1 MLQNMAKKSGVAG
14 RGSLSWTQCAS
25 FGHSFLLNWNREAT
39 PKAEHSSCDHN
50 RTSTGKKA
58 KSGWVHDEETQSLT
72 VHGNPCLGACLWA
85 SCCVRKM
92 PRLHLTKSL
101 KMDLLHTQPNPTSII
116 RDSCIAFQM
125 LRAKKIKNNILREW
139 KQEGP
144 KAPMKIFILPYH
156 QLPNNPRRVQFY
168 KDAETQL
175 QRSHDKFEPK
185 GSNQVFFFYSCFFES
200 GKNNTILRKKSDW
213 EKAKGDTE
221 AVFVSTAISRW
232 ETHPSGC
239 CKTETINST
248 ARAPAIMAS
257 PGRLTVHCWS
267 KVRSLVDCG
276 ETVMDMNAKICST
289 QGELSGAYNSSMI
302 KLYHT
307 ARCSLLAEISQP
319 HIIPCLAS
327 TKKNKIDLLG
337 N

>member
-101 KMDLLHTQPNPTSII
+101 KTDLLHTQPNPTSII

-125 LRAKKIKNNILREW
+125 LRAKKIKNNILTEW

-156 QLPNNPRRVQFY
+156 QLPNNPRTVQFY

-175 QRSHDKFEPK
+175 QRSHVKFEPK
-185 GSNQVFFFYSCFFES
+185 GSNQVFFFILVFLRVERTIQFSEKSQTEKRPREIQKLSLFQQPSLDGKLTLLDAAKRKPSTPPPGLLRSWLVLDGSQCTAGPRS
-200 GKNNTILRKKSDW
+200 GLW
-213 EKAKGDTE
+213 
-221 AVFVSTAISRW
+221 
-232 ETHPSGC
+232 
-239 CKTETINST
+239 
-248 ARAPAIMAS
+248 
-257 PGRLTVHCWS
+257 LTVEKQSWTWMQRS
-267 KVRSLVDCG
+267 VPPKVSCQ
-276 ETVMDMNAKICST
+276 E
-289 QGELSGAYNSSMI
+289 
-302 KLYHT
+302 HT
-307 ARCSLLAEISQP
+307 TPPR
-319 HIIPCLAS
+319 
-327 TKKNKIDLLG
+327 
-337 N
+337 